1 MKQPREKILKIVA
14 VRFAFCYNTNK
25 PCFAGW
31 AGFLITLLHYP
42 LFAYFPHTQD
52 SQLSVFHKKTKK
64 GDRPLFKGLSLLVLI
79 FKKIGTVALLY
90 KKGPVPFF
98 FFFSF
103 ISIFINLDYSRVEVA
118 VDSVARSVANVA
130 ISC

>member
-52 SQLSVFHKKTKK
+52 SQLSVFHKKIKK

-79 FKKIGTVALLY
+79 FKKIGIVALLY

-98 FFFSF
+98 CSLLVVRLL
-103 ISIFINLDYSRVEVA
+103 IHY
-118 VDSVARSVANVA
+118 
-130 ISC
+130 